1 MPEDPAAL
9 ESWKADYQKMLESF
23 IYEENPLPFEDLLE
37 KMNRLLENI
46 RRIQINDEFFNDDQ
60 VK

>member
-23 IYEENPLPFEDLLE
+23 IYEENPLSFEDLLE